1 MTILVLGGTGFIG
14 RHVVAALIARKDRV
28 AIGTRKPRR
37 AVRRLPA
44 AAGCEIR
51 ELHLE
56 RLTSPAAWFE
66 ALEGADVVVNAVG
79 ILRERGAETYD
90 RVHHLAPA
98 ALAAMCA
105 RLGVRLIHVSA
116 LGLDHQTRS
125 HFIASKLAGERAITR
140 SGADYTIVR
149 PSLLDG
155 EGGFGARWMRWM
167 ASWPVHMVPASA
179 SGRIAVL
186 DVTDLGNAIA
196 TLCVPHAKGV
206 WREAELG
213 GAEAWTLGDY
223 LAVLRR
229 VRGFKNAPRMRVP
242 DWLARL
248 GSQCCDVLHFSPF
261 SFGHYE
267 LLKHDNVP
275 RENLLPVLLGRAPK
289 RIGAPRARQ
298 AIAGAHTGQ
307 QAPMSPSPK

>member
-14 RHVVAALIARKDRV
+14 RHLVAALAARRETV

-37 AVRRLPA
+37 AARRLPG
-44 AAGCEIR
+44 AAGLHIR

-66 ALEGADVVVNAVG
+66 VLEGTDVVVNAVG

-98 ALAAMCA
+98 ALAETCA

-116 LGLDHQTRS
+116 LGLHDETRS
-125 HFIASKLAGERAITR
+125 RFLVSKLAGERAITR

-155 EGGFGARWMRWM
+155 EGGFGARWMRWV
-167 ASWPVHMVPASA
+167 ASWPVHIVPASA
-179 SGRIAVL
+179 AGRIAVL
-186 DVTDLGNAIA
+186 DVTDLGKAIA

-229 VRGFKNAPRMRVP
+229 ARGLKDAPRVLVS

-248 GSQCCDVLHFSPF
+248 GSHLCDLLHFSPF

-267 LLKHDNVP
+267 LLQHDNVP
-275 RENLLPVLLGRAPK
+275 CENLLPVLLGRAPT
-289 RIGAPRARQ
+289 RIGAPRTRH
-298 AIAGAHTGQ
+298 AIASAPTGQ
-307 QAPMSPSPK
+307 EAPMPPSPK